1 LELYRKDYGYCALC
15 RTWISPAPEKEQVGV
30 CACVVTAL
38 AEMAP
43 DPTTRPGR
51 HFRCLQHHQV
61 VVWDGLTW
69 KWSNQADDIGEFPRL
84 AG

>member
-1 LELYRKDYGYCALC
+1 MELSRNDYGYCALC
-15 RTWISPAPEKEQVGV
+15 RTWASPMPEKQQVGV
-30 CACVVTAL
+30 CKCVVAAL

-43 DPTTRPGR
+43 DPATRPGR
-51 HFRCLQHHQV
+51 HFRCTRHDQV